1 MNRVWLIG
9 RLGRD
14 VEIRTL
20 QSGGQ
25 VATLS
30 VAETQKWKDK
40 AGNER
45 EHTNWVRVISWIKSD
60 KQADFY
66 GKALRKGRQVAVDGR
81 LRYREW
87 DDKSGGK
94 RSALEVEAN
103 PNMGIVPLAAPPKR
117 DGGQQQEQKQEDK
130 KQEYD
135 DEIPF

>member
-14 VEIRTL
+14 AEIRTL
-20 QSGGQ
+20 QNGGQ
-25 VATLS
+25 VASMSLAYKT
-30 VAETQKWKDK
+30 KWKDK
-40 AGNER
+40 AGNDKER
-45 EHTNWVRVISWIKSD
+45 TDWFRVISWIKTD

-66 GKALRKGRQVAVDGR
+66 NKVLRKGREVAVDGR

-94 RSALEVEAN
+94 RSVVEVEAN
-103 PNMGIVPLAAPPKR
+103 PNMGIVPLAAPSKR
-117 DGGQQQEQKQEDK
+117 DGGQQEEK
-130 KQEYD
+130 KTEYD